1 MRKLKAEILREN
13 IFFGNGYRERHMF
26 DIPAA
31 WQLGV
36 SFYRIVRNAVKISFI
51 LLIVNFLVNFKEL
64 TCFKGS
70 KT

>member
-13 IFFGNGYRERHMF
+13 IFSGNGYRERHMF